1 MLILHARSRQASTH
15 PYPPSSSLTPKIW
28 VRIVLLAGRLHVEQT
43 PDVPTFE
50 KHVVRMAQAG
60 VGLVLSGSMSEA
72 HHLTPDERVTLI
84 KAARSA
90 LDQAGLTQVPI
101 IAGTGVG
108 STRESIS
115 LSKQAAAAGA
125 DYAIVIT
132 SGYYAGALAG
142 NTAALKAFFTDI
154 ADASPI
160 PVMIYNCGLSS
171 VFLVLPTYLC
181 IIDPGAS
188 GGINLDSDII
198 TDLAKHPNICG
209 VKLTY
214 ATDFKTCSLRSKSLH
229 ADAVMSASLQESG
242 TLSLPQTSTKHTPGR
257 TLMHPSS
264 YLVDSRTLSYLP
276 HTLQA
281 TVPSSVSAMSPP

>member
-1 MLILHARSRQASTH
+1 
-15 PYPPSSSLTPKIW
+15 
-28 VRIVLLAGRLHVEQT
+28 
-43 PDVPTFE
+43 
-50 KHVVRMAQAG
+50 MAQAG
-60 VGLVLSGSMSEA
+60 VAPVLAGSMSEA
-72 HHLTPDERVTLI
+72 HHLTPEERVTLI

-142 NTAALKAFFTDI
+142 NTVALKAFFTDI

-160 PVMIYNCGLSS
+160 PVMIYNCELSG
-171 VFLVLPTYLC
+171 VFIVLPTYLWFV
-181 IIDPGAS
+181 DPGAS

-209 VKLTY
+209 VKLTC
-214 ATDFKTCSLRSKSLH
+214 ATDLKTYSLRSKSLYV
-229 ADAVMSASLQESG
+229 DVVMSASSQESE
-242 TLSLPQTSTKHTPGR
+242 TPLLLQTSTKPTPGR

-264 YLVDSRTLSYLP
+264 YLVDSQTSSCLP
-276 HTLQA
+276 HTPQA
-281 TVPSSVSAMSPP
+281 TVQSSVSAMSHP